1 MKSKKF
7 HGDSV
12 KKESARAKKLKGG
25 GRQTR
30 PPSLFRVKKLNH
42 NRKR

>member
-12 KKESARAKKLKGG
+12 KKESARAKKTKGGG
-25 GRQTR
+25 GRQT
-30 PPSLFRVKKLNH
+30 PAQPV
-42 NRKR
+42 

>member
-12 KKESARAKKLKGG
+12 KKESARAKKTKGG
-25 GRQTR
+25 GSPNAR
-30 PPSLFRVKKLNH
+30 PACLGLRS
-42 NRKR
+42 